1 MNIKRILR
9 HLPVT
14 EWRVNHAFPSSTL
27 LAIDRSIKT
36 SEMEH
41 LGEIRFAVEG
51 AQDGKPLFKR
61 QSARERAINVFSQLR
76 MWDTEYNNGVLTYLL
91 PADRAVEIVADR
103 GIHVRVDS
111 QEWQKICREME
122 MAFKQANYEAGV
134 VSGIK
139 AVTQHVEIHF
149 PAVNSDQSELPNKSA
164 EL

>member
-91 PADRAVEIVADR
+91 PADRAVEIFADR

-111 QEWQKICREME
+111 KECQKICRGME
-122 MAFKQANYEAGV
+122 IAFK
-134 VSGIK
+134 
-139 AVTQHVEIHF
+139 
-149 PAVNSDQSELPNKSA
+149 
-164 EL
+164 

>member
-9 HLPVT
+9 HLLVAA
-14 EWRVNHAFPSSTL
+14 WRVNHAFPSSTL
-27 LAIDRSIKT
+27 LAIDRAIKT

-51 AQDGKPLFKR
+51 ALDGKPLFKG
-61 QSARERAINVFSQLR
+61 QSARERAIDVFSQLR
-76 MWDTEYNNGVLTYLL
+76 MWDTEYNNGVLIYLL
-91 PADRAVEIVADR
+91 LADRAVEIVADR

-134 VSGIK
+134 VNGIK
-139 AVTQHVEIHF
+139 AVTQHLEIHF
-149 PAVNSDQSELPNKSA
+149 PAVSGGQSELPDNPA
-164 EL
+164 VL